1 MAKDLKI
8 MFGEMHGLDEKSVAS
23 LTSALNSANLPGFD
37 YLEFKQSLGALS
49 AMNMDEATAM
59 KSAFATAATMGL
71 TKNKLI
77 ETAQHY
83 KSVLAGEKN
92 KFQQAL
98 ENRMIKKV
106 EGKKQEVERF
116 KKQIIEY
123 KAKIKQLEEQVA
135 KHQNTIDT
143 ADATIQS
150 EMGKIDSIQSNFEQ
164 AHQSILN
171 QIDKDILNI
180 NQYL

>member
-1 MAKDLKI
+1 MAKDLRI
-8 MFGEMHGLDEKSVAS
+8 IFGDMHGLDEKSVDT
-23 LTSALNSANLPGFD
+23 LTKALNNANLPGFD

-49 AMNMDEATAM
+49 GLNMDEAMAI

-71 TKNKLI
+71 TKIKLI

-83 KSVLAGEKN
+83 KSVLAGERN

-98 ENRMIKKV
+98 DNRVQARV
-106 EGKKQEVERF
+106 EGKKLEIERL
-116 KKQIIEY
+116 KKQVEEY
-123 KAKIKQLEEQVA
+123 KTKIKQLEDQII
-135 KHQNTIDT
+135 KHQSTIDS
-143 ADATIQS
+143 ADSDIQS
-150 EMGKIDSIQSNFEQ
+150 EVEKIEGIHRNFEE

-180 NQYL
+180 NQHL

>member
-8 MFGEMHGLDEKSVAS
+8 IFGDIHGLDEKSVDT
-23 LTSALNSANLPGFD
+23 LTKALNAANLPGFD

-49 AMNMDEATAM
+49 KLNMDEATAI
-59 KSAFATAATMGL
+59 KAAFATATSMGL
-71 TKNKLI
+71 TKHKLI

-98 ENRMIKKV
+98 ENTVQARV
-106 EGKKQEVERF
+106 EGKKNEIERLKTQVE
-116 KKQIIEY
+116 EY
-123 KAKIKQLEEQVA
+123 SIKIKQLEEQITR
-135 KHQNTIDT
+135 HQATINS
-143 ADATIQS
+143 ADSTIQS
-150 EMGKIDSIQSNFEQ
+150 EKEKIEGIHRNFEE
-164 AHQSILN
+164 AHQSLIN

-180 NQYL
+180 NQHL